1 MNSVI
6 YMFFS
11 VIGFGIIFN
20 LPVRMLP
27 LAALSAAVGQAGY
40 TVMMNLYQSPVAAT
54 VLSAVIIGL
63 LGELMARVYKKPAT
77 MFVIPGIL
85 PLVPGAYIYQTMLY
99 LVQDNISLAI
109 QYGLLTG
116 FASIGIAAGLIAVTT
131 FWNLFFDRK

>member
-1 MNSVI
+1 MINVV

-20 LPVRMLP
+20 LPLRLLP
-27 LAALSAAVGQAGY
+27 IAALSGAVGQAGY
-40 TVMMNLYQSPVAAT
+40 SIMMYLFQSPIVAT
-54 VLSAVIIGL
+54 VVSAVIIGL
-63 LGELMARVYKKPAT
+63 LGEIMARIYKKPAT

-99 LVQDNISLAI
+99 LVQDNINLAI

-116 FASIGIAAGLIAVTT
+116 FVSLGIAAGLIAVTT